1 MVSHSAEVFSNKPV
15 SVQMV
20 QLGQIETAIFNLTPC
35 NKLKRQFLIWLNE
48 LKRYFSIWL
57 KKKLEFSFWLRF
69 CQMVSHGAE
78 FFFIKPSLVFKLF
91 NLINNW
97 NGNFHLTEVSS
108 SKYIVPYSAEVSSM
122 KPVLSKWFNLSKLIK
137 VKPQISIWLAVIWFP
152 TTLIRVSP
160 V

>member
-1 MVSHSAEVFSNKPV
+1 MLRSFPTSLSVFKWFNWVKLKRQFSIWLM
-15 SVQMV
+15 Q
-20 QLGQIETAIFNLTPC
+20 QIETAIFNLTQRIETVLFYLTQKETRIFILAKVLANGLSRC
-35 NKLKRQFLIWLNE
+35 W
-48 LKRYFSIWL
+48 
-57 KKKLEFSFWLRF
+57 
-69 CQMVSHGAE
+69 V
-78 FFFIKPSLVFKLF
+78 FFHKAHLPVFKLF

-97 NGNFHLTEVSS
+97 NGNFHLTKVSS
-108 SKYIVPYSAEVSSM
+108 SKYIVLYSAEVSSM